1 MRLLLIF
8 VVLFI
13 FCATIGGS
21 HTSVYV
27 DSKKELGNVTD
38 DLQKKNIKYKI
49 IPYDIGIYEI
59 QYQEPKNKR

>member
-27 DSKKELGNVTD
+27 DTKKELDHITE
-38 DLQKKNIKYKI
+38 DLQKKNLKYKI
-49 IPYDIGIYEI
+49 IRYNMGIYEV
-59 QYQEPKNKR
+59 QFKESEK

>member
-13 FCATIGGS
+13 FCASFGP

-27 DSKKELGNVTD
+27 DTKKELDRVTN
-38 DLQKKNIKYKI
+38 DLQKNNIKYKI
-49 IPYDIGIYEI
+49 IRYDVGIYEV
-59 QYQEPKNKR
+59 QYKESKK